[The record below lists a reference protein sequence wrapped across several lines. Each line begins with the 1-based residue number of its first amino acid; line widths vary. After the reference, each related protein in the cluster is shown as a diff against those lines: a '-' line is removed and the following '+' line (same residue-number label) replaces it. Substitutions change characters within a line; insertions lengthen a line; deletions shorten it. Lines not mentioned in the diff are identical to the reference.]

1 MVTKKKVQHMQD
13 KNILDILGTPLW
25 SITMPIPPSTNSLF
39 MPVATRGRSRMV
51 ITKEYREW
59 RKSLDLI
66 EWKDAP
72 IFTHKVFIVVEV
84 RPGPS
89 LSDKADAD
97 NLAKAPVDAL
107 VRHQVLVDD
116 NRDYVRGVMTYFGGP
131 IDSQAEGFAIVSI
144 FGEWVLN
151 GKHQEPA
158 LFDGYQ

>member
-1 MVTKKKVQHMQD
+1 MVTKTKVQHMQD

-39 MPVATRGRSRMV
+39 MPVATKGRSRMV

-84 RPGPS
+84 RPGPT

-97 NLAKAPVDAL
+97 NFAEVNRGRERRRAPVSS
-107 VRHQVLVDD
+107 RD
-116 NRDYVRGVMTYFGGP
+116 NTHSYRDT
-131 IDSQAEGFAIVSI
+131 FAATNRERD
-144 FGEWVLN
+144 FHKN
-151 GKHQEPA
+151 
-158 LFDGYQ
+158 DT